1 MSQAMKRKTVFR
13 TDMQIRKKLMKQI
26 RRIIFHDVPVD
37 FAWKQPVRWTVHFP
51 VFPKSQQA
59 LLRQLDISAFS
70 PLGVN
75 DVKKHLPGINI
86 FDSQPGNFR
95 SSQAAIIAKIDH
107 SSETDIRIF

>member
-1 MSQAMKRKTVFR
+1 MKKSRRIKLSDVSLDFTRKHP
-13 TDMQIRKKLMKQI
+13 I
-26 RRIIFHDVPVD
+26 RRSVNLPVI
-37 FAWKQPVRWTVHFP
+37 
-51 VFPKSQQA
+51 PKSLKT

-75 DVKKHLPGINI
+75 NVKKHLPGINI